1 MKKADILN
9 FCWEYV
15 NAKTERLKR
24 TSDELK
30 ESLNS
35 ETKST
40 AGDKHETGR
49 AMVQLEQ
56 EKLAQQILELEKD
69 RSVLK
74 KIDIEKTPKKISLG
88 CWVKTSAA
96 NYFIS
101 ISAGAFKSENEVVYC
116 ISSSAPISQLLL
128 GKEKGESFVFNGKSQ
143 TILEVL

>member
-9 FCWEYV
+9 FCWDYV
-15 NAKTERLKR
+15 NNKADRLKR
-24 TSDELK
+24 TSNELQQ
-30 ESLNS
+30 SLTS

-69 RSVLK
+69 RAVLK
-74 KIDIEKTPKKISLG
+74 KIDIEKLPQKISLG
-88 CWVKTSAA
+88 CLVKTSAA

-101 ISAGAFKSENEVVYC
+101 ISAGAFKSGGEVVYC
-116 ISSSAPISQLLL
+116 ISASAPIAQLLL
-128 GKEKGESFVFNGKSQ
+128 GKEKDENFVFNEKSQ
-143 TILEVL
+143 TIQEVL